1 MADSGQIAQ
10 ATALEV
16 AVTVQGS
23 KTVEGTDQREL
34 FTESTK
40 TILVSEHGAVLK
52 LNARIS
58 PGQCVFLRN
67 DQSGKEIL
75 CKVLE
80 SRQAG
85 EAGYTDLEFTVSEP
99 KFWDVSA
106 EQPAIPPQKLEAPKE
121 IEVAAVSPAAI
132 PIMDSGEPAPT
143 SEEIPAAFSETANS
157 APASVLPASTE
168 ALPKLPRRADGVDAK
183 EAISDWDEEKDAQ
196 LMAVLAAMDGKSKPQ
211 RTAPKEPKEPKD
223 TVQPA
228 AAATGQ
234 QDSKTGSSAAS
245 DSSAAS
251 SSASAIRSM
260 REWGSRQNPMY
271 VGIAAAVLLA
281 VALGFVW
288 HSRSGSS
295 PRKINPPPAVTAQPA
310 PQPQPVAAPPSQT
323 LAAAAAAAVNNA
335 PPPSAQQG
343 QKIQSSAGAPKS
355 DDSAAQ
361 GSEPTAIDPV
371 PAPAAEEHAVHRKAE
386 DSSEAKTIPAR
397 IVSQTQPSLPPWA
410 AGLDADPV
418 VQVEIS
424 IDEKGNVVETKAV
437 SGPRLLQASAQRA
450 VGIWIFEPALSDGK
464 PVASHMV
471 VTVEFQKIPEGTN

>member
-34 FTESTK
+34 FTETTK

-75 CKVLE
+75 CKVVE

-85 EAGYTDLEFTVSEP
+85 ETGYTDLEFTVSEP
-99 KFWDVSA
+99 KFWDVTA
-106 EQPAIPPQKLEAPKE
+106 EQPAIPAQKLEAPKE
-121 IEVAAVSPAAI
+121 IEVAAMSPAAI
-132 PIMDSGEPAPT
+132 EIMSSAEPAPS
-143 SEEIPAAFSETANS
+143 SEEIPATFSETANA
-157 APASVLPASTE
+157 APASGSPESTE
-168 ALPKLPRRADGVDAK
+168 ALPKLPDRAAGTDAK
-183 EAISDWDEEKDAQ
+183 DPISDWDEEKDAQ

-211 RTAPKEPKEPKD
+211 RAAPKEPKE
-223 TVQPA
+223 TAQQA

-234 QDSKTGSSAAS
+234 QESKADGKAAS
-245 DSSAAS
+245 EAAAS
-251 SSASAIRSM
+251 SSASAIRNI
-260 REWGSRQNPMY
+260 REWGARQNPIY
-271 VGIAAAVLLA
+271 VGVAAAVLVAA
-281 VALGFVW
+281 VLGFGW
-288 HSRSGSS
+288 HAKSGSS
-295 PRKINPPPAVTAQPA
+295 PRKINPPPAVSAQPA
-310 PQPQPVAAPPSQT
+310 AQPQPVAAPPSQT
-323 LAAAAAAAVNNA
+323 LAAAAAAAVNNV
-335 PPPSAQQG
+335 PSPSAQQG
-343 QKIQSSAGAPKS
+343 QKIQSSTGTPNP

-361 GSEPTAIDPV
+361 GSEPTAVDPV
-371 PAPAAEEHAVHRKAE
+371 AAPTATEHAVHRKTE
-386 DSSEAKTIPAR
+386 EPSEAKTIPAK

-410 AGLDADPV
+410 TGLDADPV
-418 VQVEIS
+418 VQVEVS

-464 PVASHMV
+464 PIASHMV
-471 VTVEFQKIPEGTN
+471 VTVEFQKTSEGTN

>member
-1 MADSGQIAQ
+1 MADTGQIAQ

-34 FTESTK
+34 FTETTK

-75 CKVLE
+75 CKVVE
-80 SRQAG
+80 SHQAG
-85 EAGYTDLEFTVSEP
+85 ETGYTDLEFTVSEP
-99 KFWDVSA
+99 KFWDVPA
-106 EQPAIPPQKLEAPKE
+106 EQPAIPTQKLEAPKE

-132 PIMDSGEPAPT
+132 EIMNSAEPAPT
-143 SEEIPAAFSETANS
+143 SEEIPATFPETANA
-157 APASVLPASTE
+157 APASGLPESTE
-168 ALPKLPRRADGVDAK
+168 ALPKPPILAGGKDAK
-183 EAISDWDEEKDAQ
+183 DPISDWDEEKDAQ

-211 RTAPKEPKEPKD
+211 RTAPKEPKD
-223 TVQPA
+223 TAQQA

-234 QDSKTGSSAAS
+234 QESKAAGKAANGA
-245 DSSAAS
+245 SAAS

-260 REWGSRQNPMY
+260 REWRARQNPIY
-271 VGIAAAVLLA
+271 VGVAAAALVAAVL
-281 VALGFVW
+281 GFGW
-288 HSRSGSS
+288 HAKSGSS
-295 PRKINPPPAVTAQPA
+295 PRKINPPPAVSAQPA
-310 PQPQPVAAPPSQT
+310 PQPVAAPPSQT
-323 LAAAAAAAVNNA
+323 LAAAAAAAVNNV
-335 PPPSAQQG
+335 PSPSAQQG
-343 QKIQSSAGAPKS
+343 QKIQSSTGTPNP

-361 GSEPTAIDPV
+361 GSEPTAIDPE
-371 PAPAAEEHAVHRKAE
+371 PAPTATEHAAHRKAE
-386 DSSEAKTIPAR
+386 EPSEAKTIPAK

-410 AGLDADPV
+410 TGLDADPV
-418 VQVEIS
+418 VQVEVS

-450 VGIWIFEPALSDGK
+450 VGIWIFEPAFSDGK
-464 PVASHMV
+464 PIASHMV
-471 VTVEFQKIPEGTN
+471 VTVEFQKTPEGTN

>member
-10 ATALEV
+10 ATALEI

-23 KTVEGTDQREL
+23 KTVDGTDQREL

-75 CKVLE
+75 CKVVE
-80 SRQAG
+80 SHQAG
-85 EAGYTDLEFTVSEP
+85 ETGYTDLEFTVSEP
-99 KFWDVSA
+99 KFWDAPA
-106 EQPAIPPQKLEAPKE
+106 EPPAIPTPKLEVPKE
-121 IEVAAVSPAAI
+121 IDVAGVSPAAI
-132 PIMDSGEPAPT
+132 SIMKAGEPAPV
-143 SEEIPAAFSETANS
+143 SEEIPTTHPETATA
-157 APASVLPASTE
+157 APASGLPESTE
-168 ALPKLPRRADGVDAK
+168 ALPTLPNRADGTAAK

-211 RTAPKEPKEPKD
+211 RTAPKEPKD
-223 TVQPA
+223 TAQQA
-228 AAATGQ
+228 AAATSQ
-234 QDSKTGSSAAS
+234 KDSKTGSNAAS
-245 DSSAAS
+245 DAPAAS
-251 SSASAIRSM
+251 SSVSAIRNM
-260 REWGSRQNPMY
+260 REWGERQNPIY
-271 VGIAAAVLLA
+271 VGVAAAVLLA

-288 HSRSGSS
+288 HAKSGFS
-295 PRKINPPPAVTAQPA
+295 PRKNNPPPAVSAQPA
-310 PQPQPVAAPPSQT
+310 PPSQPVAAPPSQT

-335 PPPSAQQG
+335 PSPSAQQG
-343 QKIQSSAGAPKS
+343 QKIQSSTGTPKP
-355 DDSAAQ
+355 DDSTAQ
-361 GSEPTAIDPV
+361 GSTPTAIDPE
-371 PAPAAEEHAVHRKAE
+371 PSPTAEEHAVHRKAE
-386 DSSEAKTIPAR
+386 EPSEAKTIPAK

-410 AGLDADPV
+410 TGLDADPV
-418 VQVEIS
+418 VQVEVS

-464 PVASHMV
+464 PIASHMV

>member
-34 FTESTK
+34 FTETTK

-75 CKVLE
+75 CKVVE
-80 SRQAG
+80 SHQAG
-85 EAGYTDLEFTVSEP
+85 ETGYTDLEFTVSEP
-99 KFWDVSA
+99 KFWDVPA
-106 EQPAIPPQKLEAPKE
+106 EQPAFPTQKLEAPKE

-132 PIMDSGEPAPT
+132 EIMSSAEPAPT
-143 SEEIPAAFSETANS
+143 SEEIPATFPETANA
-157 APASVLPASTE
+157 APASGLPESAE
-168 ALPKLPRRADGVDAK
+168 ALPKLPNRADGKDAK
-183 EAISDWDEEKDAQ
+183 DPISDWDEEKDAQ

-211 RTAPKEPKEPKD
+211 RTAAKEIKD
-223 TVQPA
+223 PAQQA

-234 QDSKTGSSAAS
+234 QESKAGGKAAS
-245 DSSAAS
+245 EASAAS
-251 SSASAIRSM
+251 SSASAIRNI
-260 REWGSRQNPMY
+260 REWGARQNPIY
-271 VGIAAAVLLA
+271 VGVAAAVLVAA
-281 VALGFVW
+281 VLGFGW
-288 HSRSGSS
+288 HAKSGSS
-295 PRKINPPPAVTAQPA
+295 PRKINPPPAVSAQPA
-310 PQPQPVAAPPSQT
+310 PQPVAAPPSQT
-323 LAAAAAAAVNNA
+323 LAAAAAAAVNNV
-335 PPPSAQQG
+335 PSPSAQQG
-343 QKIQSSAGAPKS
+343 QKIQSSTGTPNP

-361 GSEPTAIDPV
+361 GSEPTAIDPE
-371 PAPAAEEHAVHRKAE
+371 PAPTATEHAVHRKAE
-386 DSSEAKTIPAR
+386 EPSEAKTIPAK

-410 AGLDADPV
+410 TALDADPV
-418 VQVEIS
+418 VQVEVS

-464 PVASHMV
+464 PIASHMV
-471 VTVEFQKIPEGTN
+471 VTVEFQKTPEGTN

>member
-10 ATALEV
+10 ATALEI

-34 FTESTK
+34 FTETTK

-67 DQSGKEIL
+67 DLSGREIL

-80 SRQAG
+80 SHQAG
-85 EAGYTDLEFTVSEP
+85 ETGYTDLEFTVSEP
-99 KFWDVSA
+99 KFWDVPA
-106 EQPAIPPQKLEAPKE
+106 EQPAIPAQKLEAPKE

-132 PIMDSGEPAPT
+132 EIMNSAEPAPT
-143 SEEIPAAFSETANS
+143 SEEIPATFPETADA
-157 APASVLPASTE
+157 APASVSPESTE
-168 ALPKLPRRADGVDAK
+168 ALPKPPKRADGTDAK
-183 EAISDWDEEKDAQ
+183 DPISDWDEEKDAQ

-211 RTAPKEPKEPKD
+211 RTAPKEPKD
-223 TVQPA
+223 TAQQA

-234 QDSKTGSSAAS
+234 QESKAAGKAANGA
-245 DSSAAS
+245 SAAS

-260 REWGSRQNPMY
+260 REWRARQNPIY
-271 VGIAAAVLLA
+271 VGVAAAALVAAVL
-281 VALGFVW
+281 GFGW
-288 HSRSGSS
+288 HAKSGSS
-295 PRKINPPPAVTAQPA
+295 PRKINPPPAVSAQPA
-310 PQPQPVAAPPSQT
+310 PQPVAAPPSQT
-323 LAAAAAAAVNNA
+323 LAAAAAAAVNNV
-335 PPPSAQQG
+335 PSPSAQQG
-343 QKIQSSAGAPKS
+343 QKIQSSTGTPNP

-361 GSEPTAIDPV
+361 GSEPTAIDPE
-371 PAPAAEEHAVHRKAE
+371 PAPTATEHAAHRKAE
-386 DSSEAKTIPAR
+386 EPSEAKTIPAK

-410 AGLDADPV
+410 TGLDADPV
-418 VQVEIS
+418 VQVEVS

-450 VGIWIFEPALSDGK
+450 VGIWIFEPAFSDGK
-464 PVASHMV
+464 PIASHMV
-471 VTVEFQKIPEGTN
+471 VTVEFQKTPEGTN

>member
-34 FTESTK
+34 FTETTK

-75 CKVLE
+75 CKVVE
-80 SRQAG
+80 SHQAG
-85 EAGYTDLEFTVSEP
+85 ETGYTDLEFTVSEP
-99 KFWDVSA
+99 KFWDVTA
-106 EQPAIPPQKLEAPKE
+106 EQPAIPTPKLEAPKE

-132 PIMDSGEPAPT
+132 EIMSSAEPAPT
-143 SEEIPAAFSETANS
+143 SEEIPATFPETANA
-157 APASVLPASTE
+157 APASGLPESAE
-168 ALPKLPRRADGVDAK
+168 ALPKLPNRADGKDAK
-183 EAISDWDEEKDAQ
+183 DPISDWDEEKDAQ

-211 RTAPKEPKEPKD
+211 RTAAKETKD
-223 TVQPA
+223 PAQQA

-234 QDSKTGSSAAS
+234 QESKAGGKAAS
-245 DSSAAS
+245 EASAAS
-251 SSASAIRSM
+251 SSASAIRNI
-260 REWGSRQNPMY
+260 REWGARQNPIY
-271 VGIAAAVLLA
+271 VGVAAAVVVAA
-281 VALGFVW
+281 VLGFGW
-288 HSRSGSS
+288 HSKSGSS
-295 PRKINPPPAVTAQPA
+295 PRKINPPPAVSAQPA
-310 PQPQPVAAPPSQT
+310 PQPVAAPPSQT
-323 LAAAAAAAVNNA
+323 LAAAAAAAVNNV
-335 PPPSAQQG
+335 PSPSAQQG
-343 QKIQSSAGAPKS
+343 QKIQSSTGTPNP

-361 GSEPTAIDPV
+361 GSEPTAIDPE
-371 PAPAAEEHAVHRKAE
+371 PAPTATEHAVHRKAE
-386 DSSEAKTIPAR
+386 EPSEAKTIPAK

-410 AGLDADPV
+410 TALDADPV
-418 VQVEIS
+418 VQVEVS

-464 PVASHMV
+464 PIASHMV
-471 VTVEFQKIPEGTN
+471 VTVEFQKTPEGTN